1 MLVRTKK
8 RGYFLKYLGCASV
21 VAPKGE
27 DSNDEMDRKLVL
39 EADELVTFQTAT
51 FLLCVV
57 Q

>member
-27 DSNDEMDRKLVL
+27 ASNDEMDGKLVL